1 MGGRGALDNRS
12 KPSLSLGRRVFYGSV
27 ILAAVPVIYLFV
39 GRGMRFFRVPSNSME
54 PAIHVS
60 DYIMTLRQEGYRRG
74 DIVVL
79 EDPTAG
85 GEYIVKRII
94 AVGGDR
100 ISIRGGAVFINGGY
114 ASEPYRLEPIDYSME
129 EYLVDE
135 GDVFLL
141 GDNGNW
147 SVDSHDWAAG
157 IEDSDTVQPGGVPG
171 DLIVGRVRYIYLPLD
186 RMQKLRSY
194 PLRFLGGAA

>member
-1 MGGRGALDNRS
+1 MDNRS

-39 GRGMRFFRVPSNSME
+39 GRGMRFFRVPSNSRW
-54 PAIHVS
+54 
-60 DYIMTLRQEGYRRG
+60 LRVRGAEWRRQWGQEGYRRG

-79 EDPTAG
+79 GDPTSG
-85 GEYIVKRII
+85 GEYIVERII

-100 ISIRGGAVFINGGY
+100 SSIRGGAVFINGGY

-129 EYLVDE
+129 EYLVGE